1 MKTLAFL
8 WLVTISPTDKC
19 IKQDKAESFQTVVQK
34 STYTAVT
41 RIEIQQRIKLA
52 PQKNHVTVVTY
63 RDAKG
68 KIKPPVVQEGS
79 KILGGWPKSC
89 FKIQA
94 TRLTGKTVKLK

>member
-19 IKQDKAESFQTVVQK
+19 IKKDKAESFQTVVQK
-34 STYTAVT
+34 STGTVT
-41 RIEIQQRIKLA
+41 RVEIQQRIRLA
-52 PQKNHVTVVTY
+52 PQRNHVTVVTY

-68 KIKPPVVQEGS
+68 KITLPVVQEGS

-94 TRLTGKTVKLK
+94 TRLSGKTIKLK